1 MIKLFLFLLSFFI
14 ASELFANS
22 EILQRAQKQMQSGSA
37 SEMFRAYNDY
47 KSLYLHSVV
56 EEDHALRTECLNGIV
71 SSGNKLH
78 IDVSKYEAELKVLSK
93 NNYIKPESKASKKTK
108 NTENMQVETLAK
120 LKSTSW
126 RNETLLM
133 DFDKSI
139 SSDKINYFTLHDIKK
154 SKYRYVFD
162 IQTSMLTSSQNINK
176 NNIDKIKIA
185 QFNPTTLR
193 LVIENNSPIKVEFNV
208 QNSMFELTLG
218 SEGAN
223 KTTEIKVQEKNIP
236 EKSVPEK
243 NILEITMP
251 EKTTQSKNNKNKVV
265 VIDPGHGGTDP
276 GAIGHNG
283 YREKIVVFSISKEL
297 ENILKSRGY
306 KTYMTRNDDTF
317 IKLSKRT
324 EFANDK
330 KADIFVSIH
339 ANAVPAA
346 NAPNV
351 HGIECYFL
359 SPSRSERAKKAAA
372 QENSADMSDMNMYG
386 KDSYLNLL
394 NHHNILASNKLA
406 IDLQRGML
414 GILNKKYNDI
424 KDGGVREGPFWV
436 LVGAQMPSVLVE
448 VGFISHPK
456 EAERLVSNDYIKMM
470 ARGLADGVERYF
482 ANN

>member
-1 MIKLFLFLLSFFI
+1 MIKPFLLLLSFFI
-14 ASELFANS
+14 ASGLFANS
-22 EILQRAQKQMQSGSA
+22 EILKRAQKQMQSGST
-37 SEMFRAYNDY
+37 SEIFRAYNDY
-47 KSLYLHSVV
+47 KSLYLHSMV
-56 EEDHALRTECLNGIV
+56 EDDYELKTECLDGIV
-71 SSGNKLH
+71 KSGNRLS
-78 IDVSKYEAELKVLSK
+78 IDVSKYEAELKSLSK
-93 NNYIKPESKASKKTK
+93 TNYNKPEPKANKKTK
-108 NTENMQVETLAK
+108 HIEEIHVETLAK

-126 RNETLLM
+126 RGETLLI

-139 SSDKINYFTLHDIKK
+139 SGEQINYFTLHDNRK

-162 IQTSMLTSSQNINK
+162 IKTTMLTSSHNINK
-176 NNIDKIKIA
+176 NSVANIKIA

-193 LVIENNSPIKVEFNV
+193 LVIENNSPLKITYNV
-208 QNSMFELTLG
+208 NNSALEIALNT
-218 SEGAN
+218 EGVTVIAE
-223 KTTEIKVQEKNIP
+223 KKVQEKNIYD
-236 EKSVPEK
+236 KS
-243 NILEITMP
+243 I
-251 EKTTQSKNNKNKVV
+251 QSTKYNNKTI

-276 GAIGHNG
+276 GAIGHKG
-283 YREKIVVFSISKEL
+283 YREKIIVFNISKEL
-297 ENILKSRGY
+297 ENILRVRGY
-306 KTYMTRNDDTF
+306 KVLMTRKDDTF
-317 IKLSKRT
+317 VKLSKRT

-346 NAPNV
+346 NAQNV

-414 GILNKKYNDI
+414 GLLNQKYSDV

-456 EAERLVSNDYIKMM
+456 EAERLVSNDYIKLI
-470 ARGLADGVERYF
+470 ARGLADGIERYF
-482 ANN
+482 TNN

>member
-1 MIKLFLFLLSFFI
+1 MIKLFFLLLSFFI
-14 ASELFANS
+14 ASGLFANS
-22 EILQRAQKQMQSGSA
+22 EILKRAQKQMQSGST
-37 SEMFRAYNDY
+37 SDIFRAYNDY

-56 EEDHALRTECLNGIV
+56 EDDYELKSECLDGIV
-71 SSGNKLH
+71 KSGNKLS
-78 IDVSKYEAELKVLSK
+78 IDVTKYEAELKSLAK
-93 NNYIKPESKASKKTK
+93 TNYNKPEPKANKKTK
-108 NTENMQVETLAK
+108 HIEEVHVEALAK

-126 RNETLLM
+126 RDEMLLIN
-133 DFDKSI
+133 FDKSI
-139 SSDKINYFTLHDIKK
+139 NSEQINYFTLHDNRKN
-154 SKYRYVFD
+154 KYRYIFD
-162 IQTSMLTSSQNINK
+162 IKTSMLTSSHNINK
-176 NNIDKIKIA
+176 NSVTNIKIA

-193 LVIENNSPIKVEFNV
+193 LVIENNSPIKITYNVDNTTFEIAFN
-208 QNSMFELTLG
+208 NK
-218 SEGAN
+218 GAN
-223 KTTEIKVQEKNIP
+223 AIAEKKVQEKNIS
-236 EKSVPEK
+236 EK
-243 NILEITMP
+243 I
-251 EKTTQSKNNKNKVV
+251 TQSKKYNSKTV

-276 GAIGHNG
+276 GAVGHKG
-283 YREKIVVFSISKEL
+283 YREKIVVFNVSKEL
-297 ENILKSRGY
+297 ENILRARGY
-306 KTYMTRNDDTF
+306 KVLMTRKDDTF
-317 IKLSKRT
+317 VKLSKRT

-339 ANAVPAA
+339 ANAVPAE
-346 NAPNV
+346 NAGNV

-414 GILNKKYNDI
+414 GLLHQKYSDV

-456 EAERLVSNDYIKMM
+456 EAERLVNNEYIKLI